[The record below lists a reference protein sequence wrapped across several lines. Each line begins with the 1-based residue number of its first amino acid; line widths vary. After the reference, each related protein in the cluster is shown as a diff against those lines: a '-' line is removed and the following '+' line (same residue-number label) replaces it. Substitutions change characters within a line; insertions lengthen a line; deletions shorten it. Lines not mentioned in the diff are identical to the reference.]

1 MTTVARII
9 RLNKD
14 TAVSEVL
21 RYYFYLIGYI
31 FWDYPCNDIT
41 EIYERLN
48 IFKGKKYNIVLLS
61 QSNIDKE
68 LIIEKKN
75 KSYIY
80 VKYKDIPKEGN
91 RSKFF
96 LNMINGL
103 IDNMFSELDYSD
115 NMFSKLDYYN
125 GYTDKMINRVI
136 EQLKYISKLYID
148 YDLFS
153 YLDTSITMNEMSSR
167 LLYKGGD
174 KEMVKE
180 LPIIM
185 RNAYVSLMLITF
197 NKIYNLL
204 ENKYPVDDE
213 NNYPCLFT
221 RYAKAN
227 LKRKYKNLYDYFW
240 FNDVNLPGIDEDL
253 LLNIKNFNREYLYTK
268 EDYTVDYKDSYDIL
282 NELFKC
288 DKKDIEYPSI
298 YYQAAKICL
307 YETALE
313 NYGMKY
319 LIKFAR
325 LIKDIPYERAMA
337 LYTYGEYW
345 AYRRH
350 HPYGGNSFFEEALKG
365 NPYDYMSCF
374 QIGFYEMR
382 AGKTLQDKTRHLY
395 KAQSIITNSKD
406 FDHIF
411 NHVKDNLSLYQ
422 LECLYK
428 INCWLYLILKNYE
441 ENYSYPFAAMKQ
453 ICEIYEKNIIMNKIY
468 DNTSSKEIYFNYHI
482 NSYPLKLMK
491 RRLKLF

>member
-31 FWDYPCNDIT
+31 FWDYPCNDIK

-61 QSNIDKE
+61 RSNIDKE

-103 IDNMFSELDYSD
+103 IDNMFSDIHYSD
-115 NMFSKLDYYN
+115 KI
-125 GYTDKMINRVI
+125 INRVI

-337 LYTYGEYW
+337 FYTEGEYW
-345 AYRRH
+345 TYKRNNKEEGIINFSKAL
-350 HPYGGNSFFEEALKG
+350 NS
-365 NPYDYMSCF
+365 NPYDYASCF
-374 QIGFYEMR
+374 QIGFYEMS
-382 AGKTLQDKTRHLY
+382 ASKTIQNLQNITKRLY
-395 KAQSIITNSKD
+395 KTQSIITNSQD
-406 FDHIF
+406 EYIDF
-411 NHVKDNLSLYQ
+411 NHIKDNLSLYQ
-422 LECLYK
+422 LERLYI
-428 INCWLYLILKNYE
+428 INCWLYLLLKKHGYVKNQLYR
-441 ENYSYPFAAMKQ
+441 FAAMKQ
-453 ICEIYEKNIIMNKIY
+453 ICELYEKNIIMNKIY
-468 DNTSSKEIYFNYHI
+468 DNTPKKEIFFDYHI

-491 RRLKLF
+491 RRLKF